1 LVIEGDNQQSKINP
15 QSAIH
20 NQQFTTLHTPLTIPI
35 GAITD
40 EFSLD
45 IEVALDAM
53 SALGMTIAEL
63 RLIGDR
69 NIIDLS
75 DEEIRRVRDQV
86 ERRGMRVLSI
96 ASPVLKCVL
105 PDAPPLDERFQ
116 QDVFGSPYTIADQP
130 RLAKRAIEI
139 AEQTGAKFIRVF
151 SYWRTI
157 APAQCHDR
165 IVAALRDLADQA
177 GDRGLI
183 IGLENEHACNVA
195 TGAEAGR
202 VLASLDHP
210 ALKSIWDPANA
221 FILGETPFPD
231 GYSKLPASRVA
242 HVHAKDCVVHGIKPT
257 WGALGTMGIDWRGQ
271 IAALKRDGYAGAISL
286 ETHWRTSDGDRLQ
299 PSVICGANLR
309 DLVAAS

>member
-1 LVIEGDNQQSKINP
+1 MT
-15 QSAIH
+15 IH
-20 NQQFTTLHTPLTIPI
+20 RFTNSPIPI

-45 IEVALDAM
+45 LDTALDAM
-53 SALGMTIAEL
+53 SRLGMTIAEL

-75 DEEIRRVRDQV
+75 DDEIRRVRDQV
-86 ERRGMRVLSI
+86 ERRGLKILSI

-116 QDVFGSPYTIADQP
+116 QDVFGSSYTIDDQP
-130 RLAKRAIEI
+130 RLSERAMEI

-157 APAQCHDR
+157 APEQCHDR
-165 IVAALRDLADQA
+165 IISALRDLADRA
-177 GDRGLI
+177 GARGLF

-202 VLASLDHP
+202 ILHALDHP
-210 ALKSIWDPANA
+210 ALVSIWDPANA

-231 GYSKLPASRVA
+231 GYAQLPAGRVA
-242 HVHAKDCVVHGIKPT
+242 HVHAKDCVINDQKPT
-257 WGALGTMGIDWRGQ
+257 WGPLGEMDVDWRGQ

-286 ETHWRTSDGDRLQ
+286 ETHWRGSDGDRLKA
-299 PSVICGANLR
+299 SIICGENLR
-309 DLVAAS
+309 ELVRG

>member
-1 LVIEGDNQQSKINP
+1 M
-15 QSAIH
+15 
-20 NQQFTTLHTPLTIPI
+20 TIPI

-45 IEVALDAM
+45 PGVALDAM
-53 SALGMTIAEL
+53 SKLGMTIAEL
-63 RLIGDR
+63 RLVGNR
-69 NIIDLS
+69 NVIDLS
-75 DEEIRRVRDQV
+75 DDEVRALRDEV
-86 ERRGMRVLSI
+86 EKRGMRVLSI

-116 QDVFGSPYTIADQP
+116 QDVFGSAYTIADQP

-139 AEQTGAKFIRVF
+139 AELAGAKFIRVF

-157 APAQCHDR
+157 APEQCHDR
-165 IVAALRDLADQA
+165 IVSALRELADQA
-177 GDRGLI
+177 GERGLV

-195 TGAEAGR
+195 TGAEAGKI
-202 VLASLDHP
+202 LAALDHP

-231 GYSKLPASRVA
+231 GYAKLPATRVA
-242 HVHAKDCVVHGIKPT
+242 HVHAKDCVIKGHTPT
-257 WGALGTMGIDWRGQ
+257 WGALGEMDVDWRGQ

-286 ETHWRTSDGDRLQ
+286 ETHWRGPDGDRLNA
-299 PSVICGANLR
+299 STICGANLR
-309 DLVAAS
+309 ELVRA

>member
-1 LVIEGDNQQSKINP
+1 M
-15 QSAIH
+15 
-20 NQQFTTLHTPLTIPI
+20 TIPI

-45 IEVALDAM
+45 LEVALDAM

-63 RLIGDR
+63 RLIGDK

-75 DEEIRRVRDQV
+75 DAEVKRVRDQV
-86 ERRGMRVLSI
+86 EQRGMQVLSI

-116 QDVFGSPYTIADQP
+116 QDVFGSAYTIDDQP

-151 SYWRTI
+151 SYWRTV
-157 APAQCHDR
+157 APAECHDR
-165 IVAALRDLADQA
+165 IVSALRDLADQA

-183 IGLENEHACNVA
+183 IGLENEQACNVA
-195 TGAEAGR
+195 TGAETGR
-202 VLASLDHP
+202 VLGSLDHP

-221 FILGETPFPD
+221 SILGETPFPD

-242 HVHAKDCVVHGIKPT
+242 HVHAKDCVMNGHTPT
-257 WGALGTMGIDWRGQ
+257 WGPLGEMGVNWRGQ

-286 ETHWRTSDGDRLQ
+286 ETHWRGPDGDRLKA
-299 PSVICGANLR
+299 SIICGENLR
-309 DLVAAS
+309 ELVRS

>member
-1 LVIEGDNQQSKINP
+1 M
-15 QSAIH
+15 
-20 NQQFTTLHTPLTIPI
+20 TIPI

-53 SALGMTIAEL
+53 AKLGMTIAEL
-63 RLIGDR
+63 RLIGQR

-75 DEEIRRVRDQV
+75 DEDVRRIREQV
-86 ERRGMRVLSI
+86 EARGMRVLSI

-116 QDVFGSPYTIADQP
+116 QDVFGSAYTIADQP
-130 RLAKRAIEI
+130 RLAQRAMEI
-139 AEQTGAKFIRVF
+139 AELTGAKFIRVF

-157 APAQCHDR
+157 APEQCHDR
-165 IVAALRDLADQA
+165 IVSALRGLADKA
-177 GDRGLI
+177 GARGLI

-202 VLASLDHP
+202 ILAALDHP

-221 FILGETPFPD
+221 FMLGERPFPD
-231 GYSKLPASRVA
+231 GYSKLPAARVA
-242 HVHAKDCVVHGIKPT
+242 HVHAKDCVMNGQTAT
-257 WGALGTMGIDWRGQ
+257 WGPLGEMDVDWRGQ

-286 ETHWRTSDGDRLQ
+286 ETHWRGPDGDRLNA
-299 PSVICGANLR
+299 SIVCGANLAE
-309 DLVAAS
+309 LVKG